1 MGNKTMFNKLK
12 LKKPKEL
19 SVKELSV
26 EQLTLRAKYF
36 DIASW
41 GFFILGVA
49 MNLLLGFN
57 SLSLINGVS
66 EELSLFTLAVCS
78 VSSVGF
84 LFGCIF
90 MIGCF
95 VVAVLFEVNR
105 QSILI
110 ELRIREV
117 TTPLL
122 ERLNKLEKQIGR
134 T

>member
-1 MGNKTMFNKLK
+1 MFNKLK

-19 SVKELSV
+19 SVEELSV

-36 DIASW
+36 DIAFW

-49 MNLLLGFN
+49 MYLLLGFN

-66 EELSLFTLAVCS
+66 EELSLVTLAVCL
-78 VSSVGF
+78 VSSVGV

>member
-19 SVKELSV
+19 SVEELSV

-36 DIASW
+36 DIAFW

-49 MNLLLGFN
+49 MYLLLGFN
-57 SLSLINGVS
+57 SLSLINGV
-66 EELSLFTLAVCS
+66 
-78 VSSVGF
+78 
-84 LFGCIF
+84 F